1 MATDKLWSKKCSSSS
16 SVADRRTGDGVR
28 RQLEYAL
35 APFNGR
41 RPGRASSSHYG
52 AAEADPA
59 PASRN

>member
-35 APFNGR
+35 ASFIKEMKKWLKWTTSWPSFVIALWG
-41 RPGRASSSHYG
+41 S
-52 AAEADPA
+52 
-59 PASRN
+59 

>member
-35 APFNGR
+35 LAPFIKEMKKDG
-41 RPGRASSSHYG
+41 
-52 AAEADPA
+52 
-59 PASRN
+59 